1 MQPKLNLRSATPL
14 YLQLEAALREAL
26 ALETWRAGEAM
37 PPERQLA
44 EQFGVSRLTLRKALE
59 RLEAQGLV
67 RRRQG
72 SGTYVA
78 PRLEQPLSVL
88 TGFSEDMRARGL
100 EPGTRWLKRGLY
112 TASPEEVLALS
123 LSPGEKVARLER
135 VRSAQGEPMAI
146 ERAAL
151 PAHLLPNPE
160 EVKESLYAYL
170 ESRDLR
176 PARALQRLRSV
187 AASRPEA
194 ELLSI
199 RPGEPVLYIERL
211 SYLTDGSVLEFTR
224 SHYRG
229 DRYDFVAELRGKHL
243 CSVE

>member
-1 MQPKLNLRSATPL
+1 MHAKLDIHSATPL
-14 YLQLEAALREAL
+14 YLQLEAVLREAL
-26 ALETWRAGEAM
+26 AADTWKAGEAM
-37 PPERQLA
+37 PPERELA
-44 EQFGVSRLTLRKALE
+44 DQFGVSRLTLRKALE

-67 RRRQG
+67 QRRQG

-78 PRLEQPLSVL
+78 PRLEQPLSTL

-100 EPGTRWLKRGLY
+100 EPSARWLKRGLF

-135 VRSAQGEPMAI
+135 VRSAQGEPMAV

-170 ESRDLR
+170 ESKGLR
-176 PARALQRLRSV
+176 PARALQRLRAV
-187 AASRPEA
+187 AASRQEA
-194 ELLSI
+194 ELLGI
-199 RPGEPVLYIERL
+199 RADEPVLYIERL
-211 SYLTDGSVLEFTR
+211 SFLADGSVLEFTR

-229 DRYDFVAELRGKHL
+229 DRYDFVAELR
-243 CSVE
+243 SNQ

>member
-1 MQPKLNLRSATPL
+1 MQATLDTHSATPL
-14 YLQLEAALREAL
+14 YLQLEAVLREAL
-26 ALETWRAGEAM
+26 ASGTWKAGEAM
-37 PPERQLA
+37 PPERALA

-67 RRRQG
+67 QRRQG

-78 PRLEQPLSVL
+78 PRLEQPLSTL

-100 EPGTRWLKRGLY
+100 EPGARWLKRGLF

-151 PAHLLPNPE
+151 PAHLLPHPE

-170 ESRDLR
+170 ESKGLR

-187 AASRPEA
+187 AASRQEA
-194 ELLSI
+194 ELLGI
-199 RPGEPVLYIERL
+199 RVGEPVLYIERL
-211 SYLTDGSVLEFTR
+211 SYLADGSVLEFTR

-229 DRYDFVAELRGKHL
+229 DRYDFVAELR
-243 CSVE
+243 SNQ

>member
-1 MQPKLNLRSATPL
+1 MHAKLNTHSATPL
-14 YLQLEAALREAL
+14 YLQLEAVLREAL
-26 ALETWRAGEAM
+26 ASDTWKAGEAM
-37 PPERQLA
+37 PPERELA
-44 EQFGVSRLTLRKALE
+44 NQFGVSRLTLRKALE

-67 RRRQG
+67 QRRQG

-78 PRLEQPLSVL
+78 PRLEQPLSTL

-100 EPGTRWLKRGLY
+100 EPKVRWLKRGLF

-135 VRSAQGEPMAI
+135 VRSAQGEPMAV

-160 EVKESLYAYL
+160 EVKDSLYAYL
-170 ESRDLR
+170 ESKGLR
-176 PARALQRLRSV
+176 PVRALQRLRAV
-187 AASRPEA
+187 AASRQEA
-194 ELLSI
+194 ELLGI
-199 RPGEPVLYIERL
+199 RADEPVLYIERL
-211 SYLTDGSVLEFTR
+211 SYLADGSVLEFTR

-229 DRYDFVAELRGKHL
+229 DRYDFVAELR
-243 CSVE
+243 SNR

>member
-1 MQPKLNLRSATPL
+1 MRKALNMQAATPL
-14 YLQLEAALREAL
+14 YLQLEAVLREAL
-26 ALETWRAGEAM
+26 ASGTWKAGEAM
-37 PPERQLA
+37 PPERELA
-44 EQFGVSRLTLRKALE
+44 DKFGVSRLTLRKALE

-67 RRRQG
+67 QRRQG

-78 PRLEQPLSVL
+78 PRLEQPLSTL

-100 EPGTRWLKRGLY
+100 EPSVRWLKRGLF

-135 VRSAQGEPMAI
+135 VRSAQGEPMAV

-151 PAHLLPNPE
+151 PAHLLPDPE
-160 EVKESLYAYL
+160 QVKESLYTYL
-170 ESRDLR
+170 ESKDLR

-187 AASRPEA
+187 AASRQEA
-194 ELLSI
+194 ELLGI

-211 SYLTDGSVLEFTR
+211 SYLADGSVLEFTR

-229 DRYDFVAELRGKHL
+229 DRYDFVAELRSK
-243 CSVE
+243 

>member
-1 MQPKLNLRSATPL
+1 MRKALNMQAATPL
-14 YLQLEAALREAL
+14 YLQLEAVLREAL
-26 ALETWRAGEAM
+26 TSDTWKAGEAM
-37 PPERQLA
+37 PPERELA
-44 EQFGVSRLTLRKALE
+44 NKFGVSRLTLRKALE

-67 RRRQG
+67 QRRQG

-78 PRLEQPLSVL
+78 PRLEQPLSTL

-100 EPGTRWLKRGLY
+100 EPSLRWLKRGLF

-135 VRSAQGEPMAI
+135 VRSAQGEPMAV

-151 PAHLLPNPE
+151 PAHLLPDPE
-160 EVKESLYAYL
+160 QVKESLYTYL
-170 ESRDLR
+170 ESKDLR

-187 AASRPEA
+187 AASRQEA
-194 ELLSI
+194 ELLGI

-211 SYLTDGSVLEFTR
+211 SYLADGSVLEFTR

-229 DRYDFVAELRGKHL
+229 DRYDFVAELRSK
-243 CSVE
+243 

>member
-1 MQPKLNLRSATPL
+1 MQTKLDARSATPL
-14 YLQLEAALREAL
+14 YLQLEALLREAL
-26 ALETWRAGEAM
+26 AAQTWKAGEAL
-37 PPERQLA
+37 PPERALA

-78 PRLEQPLSVL
+78 PRLEQPLSLL

-100 EPGTRWLKRGLY
+100 EPGTRWLKRGLF
-112 TASPEEVLALS
+112 TATPEEVLALS

-135 VRSAQGEPMAI
+135 VRSAQGEPVAV

-151 PAHLLPNPE
+151 PAHRLPQPE
-160 EVKESLYAYL
+160 QVQDSLYAYL
-170 ESRDLR
+170 EARGLR
-176 PARALQRLRSV
+176 PARALQRLRAV
-187 AASRPEA
+187 AASRQEA
-194 ELLSI
+194 ELLGLRS
-199 RPGEPVLYIERL
+199 GEPLLYIERL
-211 SYLTDGSVLEFTR
+211 SYLADGSVLEFTR

-229 DRYDFVAELRGKHL
+229 DRYDFVAELLGKQ
-243 CSVE
+243 

>member
-1 MQPKLNLRSATPL
+1 MQVRLDNRSATPL
-14 YLQLEAALREAL
+14 YLQLEAALRDAL
-26 ALETWRAGEAM
+26 ASDTWKAGEAM
-37 PPERQLA
+37 PPERELA

-67 RRRQG
+67 QRRQG

-78 PRLEQPLSVL
+78 PRLEQPLSTL

-100 EPGTRWLKRGLY
+100 EPRVRWLKRGLY

-135 VRSAQGEPMAI
+135 VRSAQGEPMAV

-160 EVKESLYAYL
+160 EVKDSLYAYL
-170 ESRDLR
+170 QSKGLR
-176 PARALQRLRSV
+176 PVRALQRLRSV
-187 AASRPEA
+187 AASRQEA
-194 ELLSI
+194 ELLGI
-199 RPGEPVLYIERL
+199 RVDEPVLYIERL
-211 SYLTDGSVLEFTR
+211 SYLADGSVLEFTR

-229 DRYDFVAELRGKHL
+229 DRYDFVAELR
-243 CSVE
+243 SNQ